1 MTKDEAL
8 EAILHSIAFDFAEA
22 SDWNLKI
29 DICCRTYLLD
39 IFQQVSYML
48 DEGMSDEEKAMGYSR
63 RKIEMRIEA
72 VQDSSPVCAWW
83 DGRHWSAVDLEINYL
98 PGKKR

>member
-8 EAILHSIAFDFAEA
+8 EAILHSIAFDFTEA

-48 DEGMSDEEKAMGYSR
+48 DEGMSDEEKAMGDTR
-63 RKIEMRIEA
+63 RKIEMGIGEA
-72 VQDSSPVCAWW
+72 VWSKQPA
-83 DGRHWSAVDLEINYL
+83 HWSAVDLEINYL

>member
-8 EAILHSIAFDFAEA
+8 EAILHSIAFDLAEA
-22 SDWNLKI
+22 SDWNLEI

-63 RKIEMRIEA
+63 RKIEMRI
-72 VQDSSPVCAWW
+72 D
-83 DGRHWSAVDLEINYL
+83 DLEINYL